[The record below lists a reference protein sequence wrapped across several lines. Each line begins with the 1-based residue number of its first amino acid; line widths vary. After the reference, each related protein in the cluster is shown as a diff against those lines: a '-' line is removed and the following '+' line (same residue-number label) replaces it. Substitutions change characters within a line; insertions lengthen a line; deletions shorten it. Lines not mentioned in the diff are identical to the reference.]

1 MVLFVGLTEIDMK
14 VNSTRTTLKDMD
26 DIPGLMVDNMKGFG
40 KITKCMELVFSNGKM
55 ARNTPKIIFFC
66 V

>member
-1 MVLFVGLTEIDMK
+1 MK

-40 KITKCMELVFSNGKM
+40 KITKCMGKVLLYGRM
-55 ARNTPKIIFFC
+55 GANIKDSI
-66 V
+66 